1 MEDLE
6 DDQNFEAFDQQN
18 SKGDQLMSPGDNKE
32 GRKKLAFEGEDEYG
46 VEEEDH

>member
-32 GRKKLAFEGEDEYG
+32 GRIAFEGEDEYG
-46 VEEEDH
+46 DEEEDH

>member
-18 SKGDQLMSPGDNKE
+18 SKGDQLMSPVDNKE
-32 GRKKLAFEGEDEYG
+32 GRIAFEGE
-46 VEEEDH
+46 EESSPELMAV